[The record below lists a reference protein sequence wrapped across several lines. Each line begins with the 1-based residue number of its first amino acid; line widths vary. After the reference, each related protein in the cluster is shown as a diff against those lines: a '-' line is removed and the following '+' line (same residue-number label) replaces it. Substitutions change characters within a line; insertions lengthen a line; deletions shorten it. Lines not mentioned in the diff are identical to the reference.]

1 MDLVKNLYLRAYLL
15 VMTLYVFLN
24 KGIAYTYLVEVLW
37 LFGILLLFINRKK
50 VELIWNK
57 TTKLILFFIVIS
69 FIYILRGF
77 TKYDIVDLI
86 RDSFIFQYGWFVFIL
101 FLFKEKLEIIWE
113 TLFFIYKWFPFVALL
128 NFILQYFVPF
138 FETVAPFGGIPILLY
153 KNGDMGVQLLISTL
167 LLLYSFENKTLKWR
181 VLLSLVIA
189 LDFLILASYSR
200 SGIVAFLASMLCF
213 IYFNKDI
220 QLQSRVKLLLKY
232 LPIILLIVTPIYI
245 NIKVA
250 ENFQGRSVGFEQI
263 KNNFSSIVGGTTDAT
278 SENNVVWRLVWWAKI
293 IDYSL
298 SSPNFFIGKGLG
310 MNLATDDDIITLDDS
325 LRSPHNFHLNI
336 MSRFGVLIFVIWMYF
351 LIQLLRPL
359 FKKQLQGKRLLIG
372 CILLAFL
379 LNASFDVF
387 LEGPMGAFPFWTWVG
402 LYLLTEDQEYL
413 VESVTKTQLNN

>member
-1 MDLVKNLYLRAYLL
+1 MELVKNLYLKAYLL
-15 VMTLYVFLN
+15 AMTLYVFLN
-24 KGIAYTYLVEVLW
+24 KGVAYTYLVEALW
-37 LFGILLLFINRKK
+37 LFGILLLLMHRKK
-50 VELIWNK
+50 VELVWNK
-57 TTKLILFFIVIS
+57 TTKLVLFFIVIS
-69 FIYILRGF
+69 FVYIIRGF
-77 TKYDIVDLI
+77 TKYDIIDLI

-113 TLFFIYKWFPFVALL
+113 TLFFIYKWLPFVALL

-220 QLQSRVKLLLKY
+220 QLQSRVRLLIKY
-232 LPIILLIVTPIYI
+232 LPIILLVVTPIYI

-250 ENFQGRSVGFEQI
+250 ENFQGRAVGLEQI

-298 SSPNFFIGKGLG
+298 SFPNFFIGKGLG

-336 MSRFGVLIFVIWMYF
+336 MSRFGVLIFMIWTYF

-387 LEGPMGAFPFWTWVG
+387 LEGPMGAFPFWTWLG
-402 LYLLTEDQEYL
+402 LYLLTEDQESL
-413 VESVTKTQLNN
+413 VEPITKTNLNN

>member
-1 MDLVKNLYLRAYLL
+1 
-15 VMTLYVFLN
+15 MTLYIFLN
-24 KGIAYTYLVEVLW
+24 KGVAYTYLVEVLW
-37 LFGILLLFINRKK
+37 LFGILLLLMHRKQ

-57 TTKLILFFIVIS
+57 TTKLILFFIAIS
-69 FIYILRGF
+69 FLFILRGF
-77 TKYDIVDLI
+77 TKYDIIDLI

-101 FLFKEKLEIIWE
+101 FLFKEKLEIIWQ
-113 TLFFIYKWFPFVALL
+113 TLFFIYKWFPFVALF

-138 FETVAPFGGIPILLY
+138 FETVTPFGGIPILLY

-167 LLLYSFENKTLKWR
+167 LLLYTFENKTLKWR

-220 QLQSRVKLLLKY
+220 QLQARVRLLIKY
-232 LPIILLIVTPIYI
+232 LPIILLVVTPIYI

-250 ENFQGRSVGFEQI
+250 ENFQGRAVGLEQI

-336 MSRFGVLIFVIWMYF
+336 MSRFGVLLFMIWMYF
-351 LIQLLRPL
+351 LIQLLKPL

-387 LEGPMGAFPFWTWVG
+387 LEGPMGAFPFWTWMG
-402 LYLLTEDQEYL
+402 LYLLAEDQEYL
-413 VESVTKTQLNN
+413 VESVTKTNLNN

>member
-1 MDLVKNLYLRAYLL
+1 
-15 VMTLYVFLN
+15 MTLYVFLN
-24 KGIAYTYLVEVLW
+24 KGVAYTYLVEALW
-37 LFGILLLFINRKK
+37 LFGILLLFIHRKK

-57 TTKLILFFIVIS
+57 TTKLILFFIIIS
-69 FIYILRGF
+69 FIYILKGF
-77 TKYDIVDLI
+77 TKFDIIDLI

-113 TLFFIYKWFPFVALL
+113 TLFFIYKWFPYVALL

-167 LLLYSFENKTLKWR
+167 LLLYTFENKTLKWR

-220 QLQSRVKLLLKY
+220 QLQSRVRLLIKY
-232 LPIILLIVTPIYI
+232 LPIILLVVTPIYI

-250 ENFQGRSVGFEQI
+250 ENFQGRAVGLEQI

-336 MSRFGVLIFVIWMYF
+336 MSRFGVLLFMIWMYF
-351 LIQLLRPL
+351 LIQLLKPL

-387 LEGPMGAFPFWTWVG
+387 LEGPMGAFPFWTWMG
-402 LYLLTEDQEYL
+402 LYLLIEDQEYL
-413 VESVTKTQLNN
+413 VKPVTETQLNN

>member
-1 MDLVKNLYLRAYLL
+1 MS
-15 VMTLYVFLN
+15 LYVFLN
-24 KGIAYTYLVEVLW
+24 KGIAYTYLVEALW

-57 TTKLILFFIVIS
+57 ATKLILFFIAIS

-77 TKYDIVDLI
+77 TKYEIVDLV

-138 FETVAPFGGIPILLY
+138 FETVTPFGGIPILLY

-167 LLLYSFENKTLKWR
+167 LLLYSFEKKSLKWR

-220 QLQSRVKLLLKY
+220 QLQSRVRLLIKY
-232 LPIILLIVTPIYI
+232 LPIILLVVTPIYI

-250 ENFQGRSVGFEQI
+250 ENFQGRAVGLEQI

-336 MSRFGVLIFVIWMYF
+336 MSRFGVLIFMIWTYF

-387 LEGPMGAFPFWTWVG
+387 LEGPMGAFPFWTWMG
-402 LYLLTEDQEYL
+402 LYLLAEDQESL
-413 VESVTKTQLNN
+413 VESVTKTNLNN

>member
-1 MDLVKNLYLRAYLL
+1 
-15 VMTLYVFLN
+15 MTLYVFLN
-24 KGIAYTYLVEVLW
+24 KGVAYTYLVEALW
-37 LFGILLLFINRKK
+37 LFGILLLLMHRKK

-57 TTKLILFFIVIS
+57 TTKLILFFIIIS
-69 FIYILRGF
+69 CIYIFRGI
-77 TKYDIVDLI
+77 TTYNILDLI

-138 FETVAPFGGIPILLY
+138 FETVTPFGGIPILLY

-167 LLLYSFENKTLKWR
+167 LFLYTFENKTLKWR

-220 QLQSRVKLLLKY
+220 QLQARVRLLIKY
-232 LPIILLIVTPIYI
+232 LPIILLVVTPIYI

-250 ENFQGRSVGFEQI
+250 ENFQGRAVGLEQI

-278 SENNVVWRLVWWAKI
+278 SEDNVVWRLVWWAKI

-298 SSPNFFIGKGLG
+298 SSPNLFIGKGLG

-336 MSRFGVLIFVIWMYF
+336 MSRFGFLLFMIWTYF
-351 LIQLLRPL
+351 LIQLLKPL

-387 LEGPMGAFPFWTWVG
+387 LEGPMGAFPFWTWLG
-402 LYLLTEDQEYL
+402 LYLLTEDHENL
-413 VESVTKTQLNN
+413 VEPVTKTNLNN

>member
-1 MDLVKNLYLRAYLL
+1 MEIVKHLYLRAYLL

-24 KGIAYTYLVEVLW
+24 KGVAYTYLVEALW
-37 LFGILLLFINRKK
+37 LIGILLLLMDRKK

-57 TTKLILFFIVIS
+57 TTKLLLFFIAIG
-69 FIYILRGF
+69 FIYIFRGF
-77 TKYDIVDLI
+77 IKYDILDLI

-101 FLFKEKLEIIWE
+101 FLFKGKAAQIWK

-138 FETVAPFGGIPILLY
+138 FETVTPFGGIHILLY

-167 LLLYSFENKTLKWR
+167 LLLFSFEKYSFKWR
-181 VLLSLVIA
+181 VVLSLVIA

-200 SGIVAFLASMLCF
+200 SGIVAFLASLICF

-220 QLQSRVKLLLKY
+220 QLQSRVRLLIKY

-245 NIKVA
+245 NIKVT

-278 SENNVVWRLVWWAKI
+278 SEDNVVWRLVWWAKI
-293 IDYSL
+293 IDYSFAA
-298 SSPNFFIGKGLG
+298 PNFFIGKGLG
-310 MNLATDDDIITLDDS
+310 MSLATEDDIITLDDS

-336 MSRFGVLIFVIWMYF
+336 MARFGVLLFVIWTYF
-351 LIQLLRPL
+351 LIQILRPL
-359 FKKQLQGKRLLIG
+359 FKKQLTGRRLLIG
-372 CILLAFL
+372 CVLFAFM

-387 LEGPMGAFPFWTWVG
+387 LEGPMGAFPFWTWLG
-402 LYLLTEDQEYL
+402 LYLISEDEIL
-413 VESVTKTQLNN
+413 V

>member
-1 MDLVKNLYLRAYLL
+1 MELVKNLYLRVYLL
-15 VMTLYVFLN
+15 AMTLYVFLN
-24 KGIAYTYLVEVLW
+24 KGVAYTYLVEALW
-37 LFGILLLFINRKK
+37 LSGILLLFMDRKK
-50 VELIWNK
+50 VEFIWNK
-57 TTKLILFFIVIS
+57 TTKLILFFIAIS
-69 FIYILRGF
+69 CIYILRGF
-77 TKYDIVDLI
+77 AKYDIIDLI

-101 FLFKEKLEIIWE
+101 FLFKDKLEQIWE

-138 FETVAPFGGIPILLY
+138 FETVMPFGGIPILLY

-167 LLLYSFENKTLKWR
+167 LLLYTFENKTLKWR

-220 QLQSRVKLLLKY
+220 QLQSRVRLLLKY
-232 LPIILLIVTPIYI
+232 LPVILLIVTPIYI

-250 ENFQGRSVGFEQI
+250 ENFQGRSVGLEQI
-263 KNNFSSIVGGTTDAT
+263 KNNFSSIVGGSTDAT
-278 SENNVVWRLVWWAKI
+278 SEDNVVWRLVWWAKI
-293 IDYSL
+293 IDYSF

-310 MNLATDDDIITLDDS
+310 MNLATDDDIITLDDT

-336 MSRFGVLIFVIWMYF
+336 MARFGVLLFLIWTYF
-351 LIQLLRPL
+351 LIQIIKPI
-359 FKKQLQGKRLLIG
+359 FKKQLVGKGLLIG
-372 CILLAFL
+372 CILLSFL
-379 LNASFDVF
+379 INACFDVF

-402 LYLLTEDQEYL
+402 LYLLTEDQESL
-413 VESVTKTQLNN
+413 IEPIAKTNLEN

>member
-1 MDLVKNLYLRAYLL
+1 MELVKNLYLRAYLL
-15 VMTLYVFLN
+15 VMTLYIFLN
-24 KGIAYTYLVEVLW
+24 KGVAYTYLVEALW
-37 LFGILLLFINRKK
+37 LFGILLLLMHRNK

-57 TTKLILFFIVIS
+57 TTKLILFFIAIS

-77 TKYDIVDLI
+77 TKYDLVDLI

-101 FLFKEKLEIIWE
+101 FLFKEKLDIIWE
-113 TLFFIYKWFPFVALL
+113 TFFFIYKWFPFIALL

-138 FETVAPFGGIPILLY
+138 FETVTPFGGIPILLY

-220 QLQSRVKLLLKY
+220 QLQSRVRLLIKY

-250 ENFQGRSVGFEQI
+250 ENFQGRAVGLEQI

-293 IDYSL
+293 LDYSL
-298 SSPNFFIGKGLG
+298 TSPNFFIGKGLG

-336 MSRFGVLIFVIWMYF
+336 MSRFGVLIFVIWTYF

-372 CILLAFL
+372 CIMLAFL

-387 LEGPMGAFPFWTWVG
+387 LEGPMGAFPFWTWMG

-413 VESVTKTQLNN
+413 VEPVTKTNLNN

>member
-1 MDLVKNLYLRAYLL
+1 MELVKNLYLRIYLL

-24 KGIAYTYLVEVLW
+24 KGVAYTYLVEALW
-37 LFGILLLFINRKK
+37 LFGILLLLMDRKK
-50 VELIWNK
+50 VEFIWNK
-57 TTKLILFFIVIS
+57 TTKLILFFITIS
-69 FIYILRGF
+69 GIYILRGF
-77 TKYDIVDLI
+77 AQYDIIDLI

-101 FLFKEKLEIIWE
+101 FLFKDKLEQIWE

-138 FETVAPFGGIPILLY
+138 FETITPFGGIPILLY

-167 LLLYSFENKTLKWR
+167 LLLYTFENKTLKWR

-220 QLQSRVKLLLKY
+220 QLQSRVRLLIKY
-232 LPIILLIVTPIYI
+232 LPVILLIVTPIYI
-245 NIKVA
+245 NIKVS

-336 MSRFGVLIFVIWMYF
+336 MARFGVLLFLIWTYF
-351 LIQLLRPL
+351 LIQILKPI
-359 FKKQLQGKRLLIG
+359 FEKQLVGKRLLIG
-372 CILLAFL
+372 CIIVAFL
-379 LNASFDVF
+379 INASFDVF

-402 LYLLTEDQEYL
+402 LYLLTEDQA
-413 VESVTKTQLNN
+413 

>member
-24 KGIAYTYLVEVLW
+24 KGIAYTYLVEALW
-37 LFGILLLFINRKK
+37 LFGILLLFIHRKK

-57 TTKLILFFIVIS
+57 TTKLILFFIIIS

-77 TKYDIVDLI
+77 TKYDLVDLI

-220 QLQSRVKLLLKY
+220 QLQSRVRLLIKY
-232 LPIILLIVTPIYI
+232 LPIILLVVTPIYI

-250 ENFQGRSVGFEQI
+250 ENFQGRAVGLEQI

-298 SSPNFFIGKGLG
+298 SFPNFFIGKGLG

-336 MSRFGVLIFVIWMYF
+336 MSRFGVLIFMIWTYF

-372 CILLAFL
+372 CIMLAFL

-387 LEGPMGAFPFWTWVG
+387 LEGPMGAFPFWTWLG
-402 LYLLTEDQEYL
+402 LYLLTEDQESL
-413 VESVTKTQLNN
+413 VEPITKTNLNN

>member
-1 MDLVKNLYLRAYLL
+1 MELVKNLYLRAYLM

-24 KGIAYTYLVEVLW
+24 KGVAYTYLVEALW
-37 LFGILLLFINRKK
+37 LFGLLILLMHRKS

-57 TTKLILFFIVIS
+57 TTKLILFFIVLS
-69 FIYILRGF
+69 FIYILRGI
-77 TKYDIVDLI
+77 TKYNLVDLI

-101 FLFKEKLEIIWE
+101 FIFKDKIERIWE
-113 TLFFIYKWFPFVALL
+113 TLFFIYTWFPFVALL

-138 FETVAPFGGIPILLY
+138 FESVAPFGGIPILLY

-167 LLLYSFENKTLKWR
+167 LLLYSFEKKTFKWR

-200 SGIVAFLASMLCF
+200 SGMLSFLVSLFCF

-220 QLQSRVKLLLKY
+220 QLQSRVRLLMKY
-232 LPIILLIVTPIYI
+232 LPIILLVVTPIYI

-278 SENNVVWRLVWWAKI
+278 SEDNVVWRLVWWAKI
-293 IDYSL
+293 IDYSFTA
-298 SSPNFFIGKGLG
+298 PNFFIGKGIG
-310 MNLATDDDIITLDDS
+310 MSLATEDDIITLDES

-336 MSRFGVLIFVIWMYF
+336 MARFGVLLFLVWTYF
-351 LIQLLRPL
+351 LVQLLRPL
-359 FKKQLQGKRLLIG
+359 FKKKLQGRSLLIG
-372 CILLAFL
+372 CILFAFL

-402 LYLLTEDQEYL
+402 LYLFSEDQVL
-413 VESVTKTQLNN
+413 V

>member
-1 MDLVKNLYLRAYLL
+1 MELVKNLYLRAYLL

-24 KGIAYTYLVEVLW
+24 KGVAYTYLVEALW
-37 LFGILLLFINRKK
+37 LFGILLLLMHRKK

-57 TTKLILFFIVIS
+57 TTKLILFFIAIS
-69 FIYILRGF
+69 CIYILRGF
-77 TKYDIVDLI
+77 AKYDMIDLI

-101 FLFKEKLEIIWE
+101 FLFKDKIEQVWE

-138 FETVAPFGGIPILLY
+138 FETVTPFGGIPILLY

-167 LLLYSFENKTLKWR
+167 LLLYTFEKKPLKWR

-200 SGIVAFLASMLCF
+200 SGIVAFLSSMLCF

-220 QLQSRVKLLLKY
+220 QLKSRVRLLLKY
-232 LPIILLIVTPIYI
+232 LPVILLIVTPIYI
-245 NIKVA
+245 NIKVT

-263 KNNFSSIVGGTTDAT
+263 KNNFSSIIGGTTDAT
-278 SENNVVWRLVWWAKI
+278 SEDNVVWRLVWWAKI
-293 IDYSL
+293 LDYSF
-298 SSPNFFIGKGLG
+298 SAPNFFIGKGLG
-310 MNLATDDDIITLDDS
+310 MSLATDDDIITLDEN

-336 MSRFGVLIFVIWMYF
+336 MARFGVLIFLIWTYF

-379 LNASFDVF
+379 INASFDVF

-402 LYLLTEDQEYL
+402 LYLLSEEDVL
-413 VESVTKTQLNN
+413 VQSVTKTNLNN

>member
-1 MDLVKNLYLRAYLL
+1 MELVKTLYLRVYLL
-15 VMTLYVFLN
+15 AMTLYVFLN
-24 KGIAYTYLVEVLW
+24 KGVAYTYLVEALW
-37 LFGILLLFINRKK
+37 LFGILLLFMDRKK
-50 VELIWNK
+50 AEFIWNK
-57 TTKLILFFIVIS
+57 TTKLILFFIIIS
-69 FIYILRGF
+69 CIYILRGIA
-77 TKYDIVDLI
+77 TYNIVDLI

-101 FLFKEKLEIIWE
+101 FLFKDKLEQIWE

-138 FETVAPFGGIPILLY
+138 FETITPFGGIPILLY

-167 LLLYSFENKTLKWR
+167 LLLYTFENKTLKWR

-200 SGIVAFLASMLCF
+200 SGIVSFLVSILCF

-220 QLQSRVKLLLKY
+220 QLQSRVRLLLKY
-232 LPIILLIVTPIYI
+232 LPIILLVVTPIYI

-263 KNNFSSIVGGTTDAT
+263 KNNFGSIVGGSTDAT
-278 SENNVVWRLVWWAKI
+278 SEDNVVWRLVWWAKI
-293 IDYSL
+293 IDYSF

-336 MSRFGVLIFVIWMYF
+336 MARFGVLLFLIWTYF
-351 LIQLLRPL
+351 LIQILMPI
-359 FKKQLQGKRLLIG
+359 FKKQLVGKRLLIG
-372 CILLAFL
+372 CILVAFL
-379 LNASFDVF
+379 INASFDVF
-387 LEGPMGAFPFWTWVG
+387 LEGPMGAFPFWTWVS
-402 LYLLTEDQEYL
+402 LYLLTENQAQL
-413 VESVTKTQLNN
+413 VEPIAKSNLEN

>member
-24 KGIAYTYLVEVLW
+24 KGIAYTYLVEALW

-57 TTKLILFFIVIS
+57 TTKFILFFIAIS

-77 TKYDIVDLI
+77 TKYDLVDLI

-138 FETVAPFGGIPILLY
+138 FETVTPFGGIPILLY

-220 QLQSRVKLLLKY
+220 QLQARVRLLIKY
-232 LPIILLIVTPIYI
+232 LPIILLVVTPIYI

-250 ENFQGRSVGFEQI
+250 ENFQGRAVGLEQI

-298 SSPNFFIGKGLG
+298 TSPNFFIGKGLG
-310 MNLATDDDIITLDDS
+310 MNLAIDDDIITLDDS

-351 LIQLLRPL
+351 LIQLLKPL
-359 FKKQLQGKRLLIG
+359 VKKQLQGKRLLIG

-387 LEGPMGAFPFWTWVG
+387 LEGPMGAFPFWTWMG

-413 VESVTKTQLNN
+413 VEPVTKTNLNN

>member
-24 KGIAYTYLVEVLW
+24 KGVAYTYLVEALW
-37 LFGILLLFINRKK
+37 LFGILLLFIYRKK

-57 TTKLILFFIVIS
+57 STKLILLFLAIS

-77 TKYDIVDLI
+77 TKYDIIDLI

-220 QLQSRVKLLLKY
+220 QLQSRVRLLIKY
-232 LPIILLIVTPIYI
+232 LPIILLVVTPIYI

-250 ENFQGRSVGFEQI
+250 ENFQGRAVGLEQI

-336 MSRFGVLIFVIWMYF
+336 MSRFGVLLFMIWMYF
-351 LIQLLRPL
+351 LIQLLKPL

-387 LEGPMGAFPFWTWVG
+387 LEGPMGAFPFWTWLG
-402 LYLLTEDQEYL
+402 LYLLTEDQESL
-413 VESVTKTQLNN
+413 VEPVTKTNLNN

>member
-1 MDLVKNLYLRAYLL
+1 MELVKNLYLRSYLL
-15 VMTLYVFLN
+15 VMILYIFFN
-24 KGIAYTYLVEVLW
+24 KGVAYTFLVEALW
-37 LFGILLLFINRKK
+37 FFGILLLLMHRKK

-57 TTKLILFFIVIS
+57 TTKLILFFLVIS
-69 FIYILRGF
+69 FIYILRGV
-77 TKYDIVDLI
+77 TKYDIIELI

-101 FLFKEKLEIIWE
+101 FLFKDKLEIIWE

-167 LLLYSFENKTLKWR
+167 LLLYTFENKTLKWR

-220 QLQSRVKLLLKY
+220 QLQSRVRLLIKY
-232 LPIILLIVTPIYI
+232 LPIILLVVTPIYI

-336 MSRFGVLIFVIWMYF
+336 MSRFGVLLFIIWTYF
-351 LIQLLRPL
+351 LLQLLRPL

-387 LEGPMGAFPFWTWVG
+387 LEGPMGAFPFWTWMG
-402 LYLLTEDQEYL
+402 LYLLAEDQESL
-413 VESVTKTQLNN
+413 VEPVTKPNLNN

>member
-1 MDLVKNLYLRAYLL
+1 
-15 VMTLYVFLN
+15 MTLYVFLN
-24 KGIAYTYLVEVLW
+24 KGVAYTYLVEALW

-50 VELIWNK
+50 VELVWNK
-57 TTKLILFFIVIS
+57 TTKLILFFIIIS

-77 TKYDIVDLI
+77 TRYDIIDLV

-101 FLFKEKLEIIWE
+101 FLFKKKLDIIWE

-138 FETVAPFGGIPILLY
+138 FETVTPFGGIPILLY

-167 LLLYSFENKTLKWR
+167 LLLYSFEKKSLKWR

-220 QLQSRVKLLLKY
+220 QLQARVRLLIKY
-232 LPIILLIVTPIYI
+232 LPIILLVVTPIYI

-250 ENFQGRSVGFEQI
+250 ENFQGRAVGLEQI
-263 KNNFSSIVGGTTDAT
+263 KNNFSSIIGGTTDAT

-298 SSPNFFIGKGLG
+298 TSPNFFIGKGLG

-336 MSRFGVLIFVIWMYF
+336 MSRFGVLIFMIWTYF
-351 LIQLLRPL
+351 LIQLLKPL

-387 LEGPMGAFPFWTWVG
+387 LEGPMGAFPFWTWMG

-413 VESVTKTQLNN
+413 VEPVTKTNLNN

>member
-1 MDLVKNLYLRAYLL
+1 MELVKNLYLRVYLL

-24 KGIAYTYLVEVLW
+24 KGVAYTYLVEALW
-37 LFGILLLFINRKK
+37 LLGILLLFMHRKK

-57 TTKLILFFIVIS
+57 TTKLLLFFIAIG
-69 FIYILRGF
+69 FIYIIRGF
-77 TKYDIVDLI
+77 TKYDIFELI

-101 FLFKEKLEIIWE
+101 FLFKDKASQIWE

-138 FETVAPFGGIPILLY
+138 FETVTPFGGIPILLY

-167 LLLYSFENKTLKWR
+167 LLLFSIEKYSFKWR
-181 VLLSLVIA
+181 VVLTLVIT

-200 SGIVAFLASMLCF
+200 SGIVAFLASLICF

-220 QLQSRVKLLLKY
+220 QLQSRVRLLIKY

-245 NIKVA
+245 NIKVT

-293 IDYSL
+293 IDYSFTA
-298 SSPNFFIGKGLG
+298 PNFFFGKGFG
-310 MNLATDDDIITLDDS
+310 MNLATEDDIITLDDS

-336 MSRFGVLIFVIWMYF
+336 MARFGVLLFIIWTYF
-351 LIQLLRPL
+351 LIQILKPL
-359 FKKQLQGKRLLIG
+359 FKKQLTGKRLLIG
-372 CILLAFL
+372 CVLFAFL

-387 LEGPMGAFPFWTWVG
+387 LEGPMGAFPFWTWLG
-402 LYLLTEDQEYL
+402 LYLISEDEEL
-413 VESVTKTQLNN
+413 V

>member
-1 MDLVKNLYLRAYLL
+1 MDLVKNLYLRAYFL
-15 VMTLYVFLN
+15 VMTLYIFLN
-24 KGIAYTYLVEVLW
+24 KGVAYTYLVEALW
-37 LFGILLLFINRKK
+37 LFGILLLLMHRKK

-57 TTKLILFFIVIS
+57 TTKLILFFIAIS
-69 FIYILRGF
+69 CIYILRGF
-77 TKYDIVDLI
+77 AKYDIIDLI

-101 FLFKEKLEIIWE
+101 FLFKEKLEIIWK

-138 FETVAPFGGIPILLY
+138 FETVTPFGGIPILLY

-167 LLLYSFENKTLKWR
+167 LFLYSLENKTIKWR

-220 QLQSRVKLLLKY
+220 QLQSRVRLLLKY
-232 LPIILLIVTPIYI
+232 LPVILLIVTPIYI

-250 ENFQGRSVGFEQI
+250 ENFQGRSVGFEQV

-293 IDYSL
+293 IDYSF

-310 MNLATDDDIITLDDS
+310 MNLATDDDIITLDDT

-336 MSRFGVLIFVIWMYF
+336 MARFGVLLFLIWTYF
-351 LIQLLRPL
+351 LIQIIKPI
-359 FKKQLQGKRLLIG
+359 FKKQLVGKGLLIG
-372 CILLAFL
+372 CILLSFL
-379 LNASFDVF
+379 INACFDVF

-402 LYLLTEDQEYL
+402 LYFLTEDQAHL
-413 VESVTKTQLNN
+413 VEPIAKSNLEN

>member
-1 MDLVKNLYLRAYLL
+1 MEIVKNLYLRAYLL

-24 KGIAYTYLVEVLW
+24 KGVAYTYLVEALW
-37 LFGILLLFINRKK
+37 LSGILLLLMDRKK
-50 VELIWNK
+50 VEFIWNK
-57 TTKLILFFIVIS
+57 TTKLILFFIAIS
-69 FIYILRGF
+69 CIYILRGF
-77 TKYDIVDLI
+77 TKYDIIDLI

-101 FLFKEKLEIIWE
+101 FLFKHKLEQIWE

-138 FETVAPFGGIPILLY
+138 FETVTPFGGIPILLY

-167 LLLYSFENKTLKWR
+167 LLLYTFEKKPLKWR
-181 VLLSLVIA
+181 VLLSLVIV

-200 SGIVAFLASMLCF
+200 SGIVAFLTSMLCF

-220 QLQSRVKLLLKY
+220 QLQSRVRLLLKY

-245 NIKVA
+245 NIKVT

-293 IDYSL
+293 IDYSF

-336 MSRFGVLIFVIWMYF
+336 MARFGVLLFMIWTYF
-351 LIQLLRPL
+351 LIQILKPI
-359 FKKQLQGKRLLIG
+359 FKKQLEGKRLLIG
-372 CILLAFL
+372 CILLGFL
-379 LNASFDVF
+379 INASFDVF

-402 LYLLTEDQEYL
+402 LYLLTEDQAQL
-413 VESVTKTQLNN
+413 VEPVTKTNLKN

>member
-1 MDLVKNLYLRAYLL
+1 MELVKNLYLRAYLL

-24 KGIAYTYLVEVLW
+24 KGVAYTYLVEALW
-37 LFGILLLFINRKK
+37 LFGILLLLMHRKK

-57 TTKLILFFIVIS
+57 TTKLILFFIAIS
-69 FIYILRGF
+69 CIYILRGF
-77 TKYDIVDLI
+77 AKYDILDLI

-101 FLFKEKLEIIWE
+101 FLFKDKIEQVWE

-138 FETVAPFGGIPILLY
+138 FETVTPFGGIPILLY

-167 LLLYSFENKTLKWR
+167 LLLYTFEKKPLKWR

-200 SGIVAFLASMLCF
+200 SGIVAFLSSMLCF

-220 QLQSRVKLLLKY
+220 QLKSRVRLLLKY
-232 LPIILLIVTPIYI
+232 LPVILLIVTPIYI
-245 NIKVA
+245 NIKVT

-263 KNNFSSIVGGTTDAT
+263 KNNFSSIIGGTTDAT
-278 SENNVVWRLVWWAKI
+278 SEDNVVWRLVWWAKI
-293 IDYSL
+293 LDYSF
-298 SSPNFFIGKGLG
+298 SAPNFFIGKGLG
-310 MNLATDDDIITLDDS
+310 MSLATDDDIITLDEN

-336 MSRFGVLIFVIWMYF
+336 MARFGILIFLIWTYF
-351 LIQLLRPL
+351 LIQVLKPL
-359 FKKQLQGKRLLIG
+359 FKKQLIARRLLIG
-372 CILLAFL
+372 CILFAFL
-379 LNASFDVF
+379 INASFDVF

-402 LYLLTEDQEYL
+402 LYLLSEEDVL
-413 VESVTKTQLNN
+413 VQSVTKTNLNN

>member
-1 MDLVKNLYLRAYLL
+1 
-15 VMTLYVFLN
+15 MTLYVFLN
-24 KGIAYTYLVEVLW
+24 KGVAYTYLVEALW

-69 FIYILRGF
+69 SIYILRGF

-167 LLLYSFENKTLKWR
+167 LLLYTFENKTLKWR
-181 VLLSLVIA
+181 VVLSLVIA

-220 QLQSRVKLLLKY
+220 QLQSRVRLLIKY
-232 LPIILLIVTPIYI
+232 LPIVLLIVTPIYI

-250 ENFQGRSVGFEQI
+250 ENFQGRSVGLEQI

-298 SSPNFFIGKGLG
+298 SPPNFFIGKGLG
-310 MNLATDDDIITLDDS
+310 INLATDDDILTLDDS

-336 MSRFGVLIFVIWMYF
+336 MARFGILLFMIWTYF
-351 LIQLLRPL
+351 LIQLLKPL

-387 LEGPMGAFPFWTWVG
+387 LEGPMGAFPFWTWMG
-402 LYLLTEDQEYL
+402 LYLIAEDQESL
-413 VESVTKTQLNN
+413 VEPVTKTNLNN

>member
-1 MDLVKNLYLRAYLL
+1 MELVKNLYLRAYLL

-24 KGIAYTYLVEVLW
+24 KGVAYTYLVEALW
-37 LFGILLLFINRKK
+37 LFGILLLLMHRKK

-57 TTKLILFFIVIS
+57 TTKLILFFIAIS
-69 FIYILRGF
+69 CIYILRGF
-77 TKYDIVDLI
+77 AKYDILDLI

-101 FLFKEKLEIIWE
+101 FLFKDKIEQVWE

-138 FETVAPFGGIPILLY
+138 FETVTPFGGIPILLY

-167 LLLYSFENKTLKWR
+167 LLLYTFEKKPLKWR

-200 SGIVAFLASMLCF
+200 SGIVAFLSSMLCF

-220 QLQSRVKLLLKY
+220 QLQSRVRLLLKY
-232 LPIILLIVTPIYI
+232 LPVILLIVTPIYI
-245 NIKVA
+245 NIKVT

-263 KNNFSSIVGGTTDAT
+263 KNNFSSIIGGTTDAT
-278 SENNVVWRLVWWAKI
+278 SEDNVVWRLVWWAKI
-293 IDYSL
+293 LDYSF
-298 SSPNFFIGKGLG
+298 SAPNFFIGKGLG
-310 MNLATDDDIITLDDS
+310 MSLATDDDIITLDEN

-336 MSRFGVLIFVIWMYF
+336 MARFGILIFLIWTYF
-351 LIQLLRPL
+351 LIQVLKPL
-359 FKKQLQGKRLLIG
+359 FKKQLIARRLLIG

-379 LNASFDVF
+379 INASFDVF

-402 LYLLTEDQEYL
+402 LYLLSEEDVL
-413 VESVTKTQLNN
+413 VQSVAKTNLNN

>member
-1 MDLVKNLYLRAYLL
+1 
-15 VMTLYVFLN
+15 MTLYVFLN
-24 KGIAYTYLVEVLW
+24 KGFAYTYLVEALW

-57 TTKLILFFIVIS
+57 ATKLILFFIAIS

-77 TKYDIVDLI
+77 TKYEIVDLV

-167 LLLYSFENKTLKWR
+167 LLLYSFEKKSLKLR

-220 QLQSRVKLLLKY
+220 QLQARVRLLIKY
-232 LPIILLIVTPIYI
+232 LPIILLVVTPIYI

-250 ENFQGRSVGFEQI
+250 ENFQGRAVGLEQI

-336 MSRFGVLIFVIWMYF
+336 MSRFGVLLFMIWMYF

-372 CILLAFL
+372 CIMLAFL

-387 LEGPMGAFPFWTWVG
+387 LEGPMGAFPFWTWMG
-402 LYLLTEDQEYL
+402 LYLLVEDQEYL
-413 VESVTKTQLNN
+413 VEPVTKTNLNN

>member
-24 KGIAYTYLVEVLW
+24 KGVAYTYLVEVLW
-37 LFGILLLFINRKK
+37 LFGILLLLMHRKK

-57 TTKLILFFIVIS
+57 TTKLILFFIAIS
-69 FIYILRGF
+69 FVYILRGF
-77 TKYDIVDLI
+77 SKYDIIDLI

-113 TLFFIYKWFPFVALL
+113 TLFFIYKWLPFVALL

-220 QLQSRVKLLLKY
+220 QLQSRVRLLIKY
-232 LPIILLIVTPIYI
+232 LPIILLVVTPIYI
-245 NIKVA
+245 NIKVT
-250 ENFQGRSVGFEQI
+250 ENFQGRAVGLEQI

-298 SSPNFFIGKGLG
+298 SFPNFFIGKGLG

-336 MSRFGVLIFVIWMYF
+336 MSRFGVLIFMIWTYF

-387 LEGPMGAFPFWTWVG
+387 LEGPMGAFPFWTWMG
-402 LYLLTEDQEYL
+402 LYLLTEDQESL
-413 VESVTKTQLNN
+413 VEPVTKTNLNN

>member
-1 MDLVKNLYLRAYLL
+1 
-15 VMTLYVFLN
+15 MTLYIFLN
-24 KGIAYTYLVEVLW
+24 KGVAYTYLVEALW
-37 LFGILLLFINRKK
+37 LFGILLLFIHRKK

-57 TTKLILFFIVIS
+57 TTKLILFFIIIS

-77 TKYDIVDLI
+77 TRYDIIDLI

-101 FLFKEKLEIIWE
+101 FLFKDKLEQIWE
-113 TLFFIYKWFPFVALL
+113 TLFFIYKWFPFIALL

-167 LLLYSFENKTLKWR
+167 LLLYTFENKTLKWR

-220 QLQSRVKLLLKY
+220 QLQSRVRLLIKY

-336 MSRFGVLIFVIWMYF
+336 MSRFGVLLFIIWMYF
-351 LIQLLRPL
+351 LIQLLKPL

-387 LEGPMGAFPFWTWVG
+387 LEGPMGAFPFWTWMG
-402 LYLLTEDQEYL
+402 LYFLAEDQESL
-413 VESVTKTQLNN
+413 VESVTKTNLNN

>member
-1 MDLVKNLYLRAYLL
+1 
-15 VMTLYVFLN
+15 MTLYVFLN
-24 KGIAYTYLVEVLW
+24 KGVAYTYLVEALW
-37 LFGILLLFINRKK
+37 LFGILLLLMYRKK

-57 TTKLILFFIVIS
+57 TTKLILFFIAVS
-69 FIYILRGF
+69 CIYILRGF
-77 TKYDIVDLI
+77 AKYDIIDLI

-101 FLFKEKLEIIWE
+101 FLFKDKLEQIWE

-138 FETVAPFGGIPILLY
+138 FETVAPFGSIPILLY

-167 LLLYSFENKTLKWR
+167 LLLYTFENKTLKWR

-220 QLQSRVKLLLKY
+220 QLQSRVRLLIKY

-250 ENFQGRSVGFEQI
+250 DNFQGRSVGFEQI

-278 SENNVVWRLVWWAKI
+278 SEDNVVWRLVWWAKI
-293 IDYSL
+293 LDYSFT
-298 SSPNFFIGKGLG
+298 SPNFFIGKGLG
-310 MNLATDDDIITLDDS
+310 ISLATDDDIITLDDS

-336 MSRFGVLIFVIWMYF
+336 MSRFGVLIFMIWTYF

-372 CILLAFL
+372 CIMLAFL

-387 LEGPMGAFPFWTWVG
+387 LEGPMGAFPFWTWLG

-413 VESVTKTQLNN
+413 VESVTKTNLNN

>member
-1 MDLVKNLYLRAYLL
+1 
-15 VMTLYVFLN
+15 MTLYVFLN
-24 KGIAYTYLVEVLW
+24 KGVAYTYLVEALW
-37 LFGILLLFINRKK
+37 LFGILLLLMHRKK

-57 TTKLILFFIVIS
+57 TTKLILLFIAIS
-69 FIYILRGF
+69 FIYILRGV
-77 TKYDIVDLI
+77 TKYDIIDLI

-113 TLFFIYKWFPFVALL
+113 TLFYIYKWFPFVALL
-128 NFILQYFVPF
+128 NFILQYFAPF
-138 FETVAPFGGIPILLY
+138 FETVTPFGGIPILLY

-167 LLLYSFENKTLKWR
+167 LLLYTFENKTLKWR

-213 IYFNKDI
+213 IYLNKDI
-220 QLQSRVKLLLKY
+220 QLQSRVRLLIKY

-250 ENFQGRSVGFEQI
+250 ENFQGRAVGLEQI

-293 IDYSL
+293 LDYSL
-298 SSPNFFIGKGLG
+298 TSPNFFIGKGLG

-336 MSRFGVLIFVIWMYF
+336 MSRFGVLVFMIWMYF
-351 LIQLLRPL
+351 LIQLLKPL
-359 FKKQLQGKRLLIG
+359 FKKQLQGERLLIG

-379 LNASFDVF
+379 INASFDVF
-387 LEGPMGAFPFWTWVG
+387 LEGPMGAFPFWTWLG
-402 LYLLTEDQEYL
+402 LYLLVEDQEYL
-413 VESVTKTQLNN
+413 VETVTKTNLNN

>member
-1 MDLVKNLYLRAYLL
+1 
-15 VMTLYVFLN
+15 MTLYVFLN
-24 KGIAYTYLVEVLW
+24 KGIAYTYLVEALW
-37 LFGILLLFINRKK
+37 LFGILLLFIDRKK

-57 TTKLILFFIVIS
+57 TTKLILFFIAIS

-77 TKYDIVDLI
+77 TRYDFIDLI

-220 QLQSRVKLLLKY
+220 QLQSRVRLLIKY

-336 MSRFGVLIFVIWMYF
+336 MSRFGVLIFMIWMYF
-351 LIQLLRPL
+351 LIQLLKPL

-387 LEGPMGAFPFWTWVG
+387 LEGPMGAFPFWTWMG
-402 LYLLTEDQEYL
+402 LYLLVEDQESL
-413 VESVTKTQLNN
+413 VEPVTKTNLNN

>member
-1 MDLVKNLYLRAYLL
+1 MYI
-15 VMTLYVFLN
+15 FLN
-24 KGIAYTYLVEVLW
+24 KGVAYTYLVEALW
-37 LFGILLLFINRKK
+37 SFGILLLLMHRKK

-57 TTKLILFFIVIS
+57 TTKLILFFIIIS

-77 TKYDIVDLI
+77 TRHDIIDLI

-101 FLFKEKLEIIWE
+101 FLFKEKLEIIWK

-138 FETVAPFGGIPILLY
+138 FETVTPFGDIPILLY

-167 LLLYSFENKTLKWR
+167 LLLYSFENKSLKWR

-189 LDFLILASYSR
+189 LDFLILATYSR

-220 QLQSRVKLLLKY
+220 QLQSRVRLLIKY

-250 ENFQGRSVGFEQI
+250 ENFQGRAVGLEQI

-336 MSRFGVLIFVIWMYF
+336 MSRFGVLVFMIWMYF
-351 LIQLLRPL
+351 LIQLLKPL

-387 LEGPMGAFPFWTWVG
+387 LEGPMGAFPFWTWMG

-413 VESVTKTQLNN
+413 V

>member
-1 MDLVKNLYLRAYLL
+1 
-15 VMTLYVFLN
+15 MTLYVFLN
-24 KGIAYTYLVEVLW
+24 KGIAYTYLVEALW

-57 TTKLILFFIVIS
+57 ATKLILFFIAIS

-77 TKYDIVDLI
+77 TKYDLVDLI

-138 FETVAPFGGIPILLY
+138 FETVTPFGGIPILLY

-181 VLLSLVIA
+181 ILLSLVIA

-200 SGIVAFLASMLCF
+200 SGIVSFLASMLCF

-220 QLQSRVKLLLKY
+220 QLQSRVRLLIKY
-232 LPIILLIVTPIYI
+232 LPIILLVVTPIYI

-250 ENFQGRSVGFEQI
+250 ENFQGRAVGLEQI

-336 MSRFGVLIFVIWMYF
+336 MSRFGVLIFMIWTYF
-351 LIQLLRPL
+351 LIQLLKPL

-387 LEGPMGAFPFWTWVG
+387 LEGPMGAFPFWTWMG
-402 LYLLTEDQEYL
+402 LYLLVEDQEYL
-413 VESVTKTQLNN
+413 VEPVTKTNLNN

>member
-24 KGIAYTYLVEVLW
+24 KGVAYTYLVEALW
-37 LFGILLLFINRKK
+37 LFGILLLLMDRKK
-50 VELIWNK
+50 VELVWNK
-57 TTKLILFFIVIS
+57 TTKLILFFIAIS
-69 FIYILRGF
+69 FVYILRGVA
-77 TKYDIVDLI
+77 KYDIIDLI

-220 QLQSRVKLLLKY
+220 QLQSRVRLLIKY
-232 LPIILLIVTPIYI
+232 LPIILLVVTPIYI

-250 ENFQGRSVGFEQI
+250 ENFQGRAVGLEQI

-336 MSRFGVLIFVIWMYF
+336 MSRFGVLLFMIWMYF
-351 LIQLLRPL
+351 LIQLLKPL

-387 LEGPMGAFPFWTWVG
+387 LEGPMGAFPFWTWLG
-402 LYLLTEDQEYL
+402 LYLLTEDQESL
-413 VESVTKTQLNN
+413 VEPVTKTNLNN

>member
-24 KGIAYTYLVEVLW
+24 KGIAYTYLVEALW

-69 FIYILRGF
+69 FIYIIRGF
-77 TKYDIVDLI
+77 NKYDIIDLI

-113 TLFFIYKWFPFVALL
+113 TLFFIYKWFPFVALF

-138 FETVAPFGGIPILLY
+138 FETVTPFGGIPILLY

-220 QLQSRVKLLLKY
+220 QLQARVRLLIKY
-232 LPIILLIVTPIYI
+232 LPIILLVVTPIYI

-250 ENFQGRSVGFEQI
+250 ENFQGRAVGLEQI

-336 MSRFGVLIFVIWMYF
+336 MSRFGVLLFMIWTYF
-351 LIQLLRPL
+351 LIQLLKPL

-387 LEGPMGAFPFWTWVG
+387 LEGPMGAFPFWTWIG
-402 LYLLTEDQEYL
+402 LYLLTEDQESL
-413 VESVTKTQLNN
+413 VEPVTKTNLNN